1 MEGSIDNNASGDI
14 KVQGFRELSNLIR
27 NLDKNIN
34 KDNVWRS
41 IWKKVGKP
49 AQDDAQGAAP
59 RAKRKIPYPPSVKH
73 SLFKETTIGKYIYP
87 GTLKESIGFFRT
99 KSSKDYNGMYLGPRV
114 KGKFKKE
121 KGGYFGAWVEYGG
134 SVKFFGEHTG
144 NDNPFMA
151 FAFQMNKVQ
160 MLSNTFKEGHKIVNT
175 YIKRYVNKTKMKK

>member
-1 MEGSIDNNASGDI
+1 
-14 KVQGFRELSNLIR
+14 
-27 NLDKNIN
+27 
-34 KDNVWRS
+34 
-41 IWKKVGKP
+41 
-49 AQDDAQGAAP
+49 
-59 RAKRKIPYPPSVKH
+59 
-73 SLFKETTIGKYIYP
+73 
-87 GTLKESIGFFRT
+87 
-99 KSSKDYNGMYLGPRV
+99 MYLGPRV